1 MFTKLRLGTCNN
13 LISMAYPLN
22 FDICAAMKKIQ
33 SFHSNSRPLKLVW
46 SFGKS
51 FTNATPIEA
60 KIHWI
65 CVIIYWLDSFNW
77 IVVKMFGKLWSTALN
92 QMRPSST
99 LRRLQAPLY
108 SVSHDYYGINEYYLW
123 LVSMAKVTILLEH
136 LIV

>member
-1 MFTKLRLGTCNN
+1 MSVNAHCTVAHSGFIHVEFVVSANAEQLIDFGYAKLIEADVFTKLRLGTCNN

-65 CVIIYWLDSFNW
+65 CVIIYWLDSFN
-77 IVVKMFGKLWSTALN
+77 
-92 QMRPSST
+92 
-99 LRRLQAPLY
+99 
-108 SVSHDYYGINEYYLW
+108 
-123 LVSMAKVTILLEH
+123 
-136 LIV
+136 